1 MQTRKTGFTL
11 IELLVVIAIIAI
23 LAAILFPVFAQAREK
38 ARAIS
43 CLSNGKQIGLG
54 LAMYVQDYDEQMP
67 AAFASVNAVNNGTCN
82 TIAYEDQIAPYIKSK
97 PLYVCPSD
105 GLPRGGDG
113 CFWDGSDC
121 SPSAANCQQG
131 QQKRSYGYIGNINT
145 YQGDSNPAN
154 NGGADP
160 NTGMSPW
167 AGPGS
172 GGYSIAS
179 FDAPSDTLSIVES
192 WAADGPTNGPT
203 ATQGDAFYGSPW
215 GDLFTGC
222 DTYKLAG
229 RTYNPPQS
237 PGDNYLGPISACFAQ
252 YQPLPG
258 SGGIPTKGHT
268 NEGNYIFADGHA
280 KAMRWG
286 QIRQNDFYLF
296 KRSKPTVVMNP

>member
-1 MQTRKTGFTL
+1 MRTRKTGFTL

-38 ARAIS
+38 ARQIS

-67 AAFASVNAVNNGTCN
+67 AAFAGVVPVNGGTA
-82 TIAYEDQIAPYIKSK
+82 TQMPYENQIAPYIKNK
-97 PLYVCPSD
+97 PIYVCPSD
-105 GLPRGGDG
+105 SLPRGGENY
-113 CFWDGSDC
+113 FWDGQDC
-121 SPSAANCQQG
+121 SPSPTNCQVGKQI
-131 QQKRSYGYIGNINT
+131 RSYGYVGNINT

-167 AGPGS
+167 AGTGI

-192 WAADGPTNGPT
+192 WAADGPNGPN
-203 ATQGDAFYGSPW
+203 ATQGDAYYGSPW

-229 RTYNPPQS
+229 RTANPPQS
-237 PGDNYLGPISACFAQ
+237 PGDNYIGPCNAQ
-252 YQPLPG
+252 YQPLAG
-258 SGGIPTKGHT
+258 SGGLPTKGHT
-268 NEGNYIFADGHA
+268 NQGNYIFADGHA
-280 KAMRWG
+280 KSMRWG

-296 KRSKPTVVMNP
+296 KRSKPTTTVSP